1 MAKTGDVMFTADSVE
16 YNFMLAV
23 DDNGRKRWQVQQLF
37 TQPPSLIKNKID
49 MVAKAGGHIRL
60 ADGSTISTAMDID
73 DLLEDLR
80 TLTDETDP
88 TEIVLSGLDA
98 ETYNV
103 LLDKAATSANS
114 VVDETGRITEYEIAI
129 SCWDLF
135 QST

>member
-1 MAKTGDVMFTADSVE
+1 MAQTGDVMFVADSVE

-49 MVAKAGGHIRL
+49 MVAKAGPYIRL
-60 ADGSTISTAMDID
+60 ADASTITTAMDID

-80 TLTDETDP
+80 TLADETDP
-88 TEIVLSGLDA
+88 TEIVLTGLDD

-103 LLDKAATSANS
+103 FLDKAATNAVS
-114 VVDETGRITEYEIAI
+114 VVDETGRVVEYEIAI
-129 SCWDLF
+129 SCWDLY
-135 QST
+135 QPA